1 MSEELTLEYKEAPSP
16 KFKALRSFA
25 RHKLGL
31 FGIVVLVAFIL
42 TALLAPVIVPNDP
55 YTMKLEEPFL
65 PLGSPGHPLG
75 TDNFGRDMLSRL
87 VYGARISLLI
97 GVVVVSVAAVLGTVL
112 GLMAGYYGGWADF
125 VIMRMVEVFY
135 SFPFLILVIAVMA
148 ILGPSI
154 FNVMW
159 VLGVVSWPSYA
170 RVVRA
175 QVLSL
180 KSSDFVSAARAT
192 GCGDSRIIF
201 KHILPN
207 TMTPIIVQATLGIP
221 NAILSSASLGFLG
234 FGVQPP
240 TPEWGSMVSQGKDYI
255 MMNSNLIILPGL
267 CIFVVV
273 LCFNFIGDALRD
285 TLDPRLAREL
295 K

>member
-1 MSEELTLEYKEAPSP
+1 MSEKTVGTISLLRKNRVI
-16 KFKALRSFA
+16 RSFA

-31 FGIVVLVAFIL
+31 LGVFMLLGFVLVA
-42 TALLAPVIVPNDP
+42 ALAPVIISSDP

-75 TDNFGRDMLSRL
+75 TDNFGRDMLARL
-87 VYGARISLLI
+87 AYGARISLLI
-97 GVVVVSVAAVLGTVL
+97 GIVVVSVAAVLGTVL
-112 GLMAGYYGGWADF
+112 GLLAGYYGGWADF
-125 VIMRMVEVFY
+125 AVMRLVEVFH

-170 RVVRA
+170 RIVRA

-180 KSSDFVSAARAT
+180 KSQDFVSAARAT
-192 GCGDSRIIF
+192 GCGDARIIF
-201 KHILPN
+201 RHILPN
-207 TMTPIIVQATLGIP
+207 TLTPIIVQATLGIP
-221 NAILSSASLGFLG
+221 GAILSSASLGFLG

-240 TPEWGSMVSQGKDYI
+240 TPEWGSMVSEGKDFI
-255 MMNSNLIILPGL
+255 MLNSNLIIWPGL
-267 CIFVVV
+267 CIFLVV
-273 LCFNFIGDALRD
+273 LSFNFIGDALRD

>member
-1 MSEELTLEYKEAPSP
+1 MTLEYKEAPSQR
-16 KFKALRSFA
+16 FKALRSFA

-192 GCGDSRIIF
+192 GCGDARIIF

>member
-1 MSEELTLEYKEAPSP
+1 MTLEYKEAPSQ

-42 TALLAPVIVPNDP
+42 TALLAPAIVPNDP

-192 GCGDSRIIF
+192 GCGDARIIF